1 MEEQRTVRAV
11 DGSFAQ
17 WLAVQFP
24 HLGTDELAA
33 HLRTWR
39 DSRRDLLHARGESR
53 TDRVVTS
60 LDPADVGTLVRC
72 AHRRAELDGLDRR
85 AEAGA
90 VADLWARYVNFL
102 RGQDAWTGGSD
113 GCAALEVVL
122 RTASR
127 HGLLGRGAH
136 TARLSLPVELA
147 PLRRTR
153 VVQDAEEV
161 LRGRAEGTAW
171 LRAQLTALRLVHPDG
186 RRGEQWPAW
195 DSPRAVDA
203 AFARRRLVVAELTH
217 HLRHDPVAAHAL
229 ALATSHVPAEV
240 AAGGRR
246 LRDLVATGRLD
257 DLVATGVVP
266 GRGPWRI
273 VRGLQ
278 LSVHVALT
286 RLADEGALDLDAL
299 AGPAAGP
306 REGTLAG

>member
-17 WLAVQFP
+17 WLALQSP
-24 HLGTDELAA
+24 HLGTEELAA

-39 DSRRDLLHARGESR
+39 ESRRDLLHARGESR
-53 TDRVVTS
+53 TDRVLTA
-60 LDPADVGTLVRC
+60 LDAADVGTLVRC
-72 AHRRAELDGLDRR
+72 THRRAELDGLDRR

-90 VADLWARYVNFL
+90 VADLWVRYVDFL
-102 RGQDAWTGGSD
+102 RERDAWTGGVD
-113 GCAALEVVL
+113 AREALTLVL
-122 RTASR
+122 RAATR
-127 HGLLGRGAH
+127 GGLLGRGAH

-153 VVQDAEEV
+153 VVRDAEEV
-161 LRGRAEGTAW
+161 LRGRSEGTPW
-171 LRAQLTALRLVHPDG
+171 LRAQLTALGLVHRDG

-217 HLRHDPVAAHAL
+217 LLRHEPVGAHAL

-266 GRGPWRI
+266 GRGPWRV

-286 RLADEGALDLDAL
+286 RLADEGAVDFDVDAL
-299 AGPAAGP
+299 SGP
-306 REGTLAG
+306 REGMLAG